1 MTPTGYFLYD
11 EHDCAWMETHAGTLN
26 AIPLYTH
33 PAKTLTDEEII
44 KTMVQFDV
52 YSADDQCLIE
62 AGRAILRKAQ

>member
-33 PAKTLTDEEII
+33 PAKTLTDEE
-44 KTMVQFDV
+44 MYDLLSRFQG
-52 YSADDQCLIE
+52 IE
-62 AGRAILRKAQ
+62 LCKEILKKAREK